1 MFQQRLDDKQEKQAI
16 EIALEA
22 RRMDVFK
29 EAILESVSHVILL
42 LIVNLFWVFKQ
53 IGAMF
58 HYCLKVCLEL
68 LQQRLFRDV
77 VFLQHLKESSIK
89 VTELF
94 LRNFLVYPAKP

>member
-58 HYCLKVCLEL
+58 HYCLKL
-68 LQQRLFRDV
+68 LQQRLFRDAV
-77 VFLQHLKESSIK
+77 LL
-89 VTELF
+89 
-94 LRNFLVYPAKP
+94 